1 VEVAAAGLA
10 AVVSVVE
17 AAVGAAA
24 PALDKARDQQRSI
37 LAMRSG
43 RLMGILLIGGGLAL
57 AIIGVLWLV
66 TSVSGGRLQ
75 VTGAVLGGGF
85 LAIVVLPL
93 IGAGIFLLVRSGREA
108 AEDAQ
113 RMELRRILDEVKS
126 RGQVPISDLVLEL
139 GSSRDQVQ
147 KEIHSLVGMG
157 LFAGFINWDE
167 GVLYSQDAS
176 ALRELDKCKNCGG
189 ELKLVGKGVVTC
201 PYCGTEYFLN

>member
-1 VEVAAAGLA
+1 
-10 AVVSVVE
+10 
-17 AAVGAAA
+17 
-24 PALDKARDQQRSI
+24 
-37 LAMRSG
+37 MRSG

-57 AIIGVLWLV
+57 ALIGVLWLIA
-66 TSVSGGRLQ
+66 SVSGGRMQ

-85 LAIVVLPL
+85 LAIVILPL
-93 IGAGIFLLVRSGREA
+93 IGAGVFLLVRSGREA

-113 RMELRRILDEVKS
+113 RMELRRILDTVKS
-126 RGQVPISDLVLEL
+126 RGQMPISDLVLEL

-157 LFAGFINWDE
+157 LFSGFINWDE

-189 ELKLVGKGVVTC
+189 PLKLVGKGVLTC